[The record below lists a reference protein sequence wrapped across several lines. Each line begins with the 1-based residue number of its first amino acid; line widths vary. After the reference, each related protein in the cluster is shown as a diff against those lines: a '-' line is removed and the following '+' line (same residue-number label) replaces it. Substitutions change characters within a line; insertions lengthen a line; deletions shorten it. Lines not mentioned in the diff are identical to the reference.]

1 MTEASKVLDG
11 AVTIVTDETTHQVVA
26 VRDRFGNDVVPGVVY
41 RNVFTL
47 TAQPITLTD
56 DPGIGQYGSIGL
68 LNFPA
73 GNIVTLGAV
82 VNANIML
89 NEAWW
94 VDTIAGD
101 VGLGTTAVTDGNALA
116 TTEQNIIAT
125 TAVAALVAQAGPIN
139 TQSAGVGT
147 SGAAGGTDAV
157 LRLNVRIDD
166 DPAHMPD
173 VVTNGAFTGAAT
185 GWTLGAGWAY
195 GTDNVAAT
203 TAATALSQAVTL
215 VAGVAYSLTYTT
227 TCSAGS
233 VQPTLGGTLGTARS
247 TANTFTETITPV
259 TTTGLSFTGTGFTGT
274 IDTVSVT
281 PLTGTG
287 SITGTVTVVW
297 TNTGDF

>member
-1 MTEASKVLDG
+1 MTEATKVLDG
-11 AVTIVTDETTHQVVA
+11 AVTIVTDETTSQVVA
-26 VRDRFGNDVVPGVVY
+26 VRDRFGNDIIPGVVY

-47 TAQPITLTD
+47 DAQAITLTD
-56 DPGIGQYGSIGL
+56 DLGVGQHGSISL

-82 VNANIML
+82 INADITL

-116 TTEQNIIAT
+116 TTEQNIITT
-125 TAVAALVAQAGPIN
+125 TAIAALVAQAGPIDA
-139 TQSAGVGT
+139 QSTGVGT

-157 LRLNVRIDD
+157 LTLNVRIDD
-166 DPAHMPD
+166 DAAHMPN
-173 VVTNGAFTGAAT
+173 VVTNGTFTGAAT

-227 TCSAGS
+227 TRDAGS
-233 VQPTLGGTLGTARS
+233 VRPTLGGTLGTARS
-247 TANTFTETITPV
+247 TAATFTETIIPV